1 MDYGA
6 LLQMAIGMF
15 GEQAAKNLSEEQ
27 LRILKQQSDE
37 LRNIELPDLRDI
49 VAEEM
54 GPTAMEEVRS
64 DPEQRAQQLQVMQ
77 ELRDIFE
84 GGGFNIED
92 EAALN
97 EAFNRSN
104 VAGNAQRKALA
115 SEYAQRGQLGSG
127 ARLAAGNM
135 QAQGAANRSSQTALD
150 IGAMGQR
157 RRADALNR
165 YGAMASG
172 LRSQDFGES
181 AQRAAAKDAA
191 TRWNAAARERAGYY
205 NAGLPQQQF
214 NNRMSKVTGQQ
225 AGSNNLASY
234 YANESQGVRNQYAN
248 YGQAGAEA
256 ARGLGNTLKGV
267 GSGSS
272 NGPKG
277 YDADGTPYYSD
288 PDEWDLPY

>member
-15 GEQAAKNLSEEQ
+15 GEQATKNLSEEQ

-104 VAGNAQRKALA
+104 VAGNAQR
-115 SEYAQRGQLGSG
+115 
-127 ARLAAGNM
+127 N
-135 QAQGAANRSSQTALD
+135 
-150 IGAMGQR
+150 
-157 RRADALNR
+157 
-165 YGAMASG
+165 
-172 LRSQDFGES
+172 
-181 AQRAAAKDAA
+181 
-191 TRWNAAARERAGYY
+191 NA
-205 NAGLPQQQF
+205 
-214 NNRMSKVTGQQ
+214 
-225 AGSNNLASY
+225 
-234 YANESQGVRNQYAN
+234 
-248 YGQAGAEA
+248 
-256 ARGLGNTLKGV
+256 
-267 GSGSS
+267 
-272 NGPKG
+272 
-277 YDADGTPYYSD
+277 
-288 PDEWDLPY
+288 